1 MASETK
7 ITEKTDTTTTTVTT
21 STVAPTPHTKRSL
34 VTEVTPFVVRIKM
47 NAAAAIVYKQK
58 NNLSVGVTQ
67 FLHRIGGSK
76 VSVNLGQLYDE
87 VTKGNY
93 ELLELYILDAAF
105 LEQYIEVADGR
116 FNEWIEYVNQQNGSP
131 LNSEQI
137 LAIQTAYH
145 DPNVF
150 RDIEVQCFKRDNIEL
165 FRDALAEVKASY
177 GKE

>member
-21 STVAPTPHTKRSL
+21 STVAPPTPTKRSL
-34 VTEVTPFVVRIKM
+34 VAEVTPFVVQFRT
-47 NAAAAIVYKQK
+47 NAAAAIVCKRK
-58 NNLSVGVTQ
+58 LGISNEATTFRHRVG
-67 FLHRIGGSK
+67 GAN
-76 VSVNLGQLYDE
+76 VSINLGQLYDE

-93 ELLELYILDAAF
+93 DLLELDVLDAAF

-116 FNEWIEYVNQQNGSP
+116 FNEWIEVVNKQNGSP
-131 LNSEQI
+131 LNSEQL

-165 FRDALAEVKASY
+165 FREALAEVKASY

>member
-21 STVAPTPHTKRSL
+21 STVAPPTKRSL
-34 VTEVTPFVVRIKM
+34 VAEVTPFVVQFRT
-47 NAAAAIVYKQK
+47 NAAAAIVCKRK
-58 NNLSVGVTQ
+58 LGISNEATTFRHRVG
-67 FLHRIGGSK
+67 GAN
-76 VSVNLGQLYDE
+76 VSINLGQLYDE

-93 ELLELYILDAAF
+93 DLLELDVLDAAI

-116 FNEWIEYVNQQNGSP
+116 FNEWIEAVNKQNGSP
-131 LNSEQI
+131 LNAEQL

>member
-21 STVAPTPHTKRSL
+21 STVAPPTKRSL
-34 VTEVTPFVVRIKM
+34 VAEVTPFVVQFRT
-47 NAAAAIVYKQK
+47 NAAAAIVCKRK
-58 NNLSVGVTQ
+58 LGISNEATTFRHRVG
-67 FLHRIGGSK
+67 GAN
-76 VSVNLGQLYDE
+76 VSINLGQLYDE

-93 ELLELYILDAAF
+93 DLLELDVLDAAF

-116 FNEWIEYVNQQNGSP
+116 FNEWIEAVNKQNGSP
-131 LNSEQI
+131 LNAEQL

-165 FRDALAEVKASY
+165 FREALAEVKASY

>member
-21 STVAPTPHTKRSL
+21 STVAPPTKRSL
-34 VTEVTPFVVRIKM
+34 VAEVTPFVVQFRT
-47 NAAAAIVYKQK
+47 NAAAAIVCKRK
-58 NNLSVGVTQ
+58 LGISNEATTFRHRVG
-67 FLHRIGGSK
+67 GAN
-76 VSVNLGQLYDE
+76 VSINLGQLYDE

-93 ELLELYILDAAF
+93 DLLELDVLDAAF

-116 FNEWIEYVNQQNGSP
+116 FNEWIEAVNKQNGSP

-165 FRDALAEVKASY
+165 FREALAEVKASY

>member
-21 STVAPTPHTKRSL
+21 STVAPPTKRSL
-34 VTEVTPFVVRIKM
+34 VAEVTPFVVQFRT
-47 NAAAAIVYKQK
+47 NAAAAIVCKRK
-58 NNLSVGVTQ
+58 LGISNEATTFRHRVG
-67 FLHRIGGSK
+67 GAN
-76 VSVNLGQLYDE
+76 VSINLGQLYDE

-93 ELLELYILDAAF
+93 DLLELDVLDAAF

-116 FNEWIEYVNQQNGSP
+116 FNEWIEAVNKQNGSP
-131 LNSEQI
+131 LNAEQL

>member
-21 STVAPTPHTKRSL
+21 STVAPPTKRSL
-34 VTEVTPFVVRIKM
+34 VAEVTPFVVQFRT
-47 NAAAAIVYKQK
+47 NAAAAIVCKRK
-58 NNLSVGVTQ
+58 LGISNEATTFRHRVG
-67 FLHRIGGSK
+67 GAN
-76 VSVNLGQLYDE
+76 VSINLGQLYDE

-93 ELLELYILDAAF
+93 DLLELDVLDAAF

-116 FNEWIEYVNQQNGSP
+116 FNEWIEAVNKQNGSP

>member
-21 STVAPTPHTKRSL
+21 STVAPPTKRSL
-34 VTEVTPFVVRIKM
+34 VAEVTPFVVQFRT
-47 NAAAAIVYKQK
+47 NAAAAIVCKRK
-58 NNLSVGVTQ
+58 LGISNEATTFRHRVG
-67 FLHRIGGSK
+67 GAN
-76 VSVNLGQLYDE
+76 VSINLGQLYDE

-93 ELLELYILDAAF
+93 DLLELDVLDAAF

-116 FNEWIEYVNQQNGSP
+116 FNEWIEAVNKQNGSP

-145 DPNVF
+145 DPTVFSDNEVNVL
-150 RDIEVQCFKRDNIEL
+150 KRSNIEL
-165 FRDALAEVKASY
+165 FREALAEVKASY

>member
-21 STVAPTPHTKRSL
+21 STVAQPTKRSL
-34 VTEVTPFVVRIKM
+34 VAEVTPFVVQFRT
-47 NAAAAIVYKQK
+47 NAAAAIVCKRK
-58 NNLSVGVTQ
+58 LGISNEATTFRHRVG
-67 FLHRIGGSK
+67 GAN
-76 VSVNLGQLYDE
+76 VSINLGQLYDE

-93 ELLELYILDAAF
+93 DLLELDVLDAAF

-116 FNEWIEYVNQQNGSP
+116 FNEWIEAVNKQNGSP

-165 FRDALAEVKASY
+165 FREALAEVKASY